1 MVNTIKQVPL
11 NTLQMMVLVAGSALL
26 NGAIIAAVLLVL
38 DGGTLQLIEGGLV
51 TNLIAIYAMAFLF
64 SWLFLKSEQR
74 KAQFEELTLEVDN
87 VIIKRRM
94 KTETIALEILVFIH
108 GDQHFYRLIK
118 RHRIT
123 FMHRTN
129 GRRRI
134 STVLLTHEQRDTLY
148 HAIQGSAFEDFSRL
162 KPPKA

>member
-1 MVNTIKQVPL
+1 MVTPLKQAPL

-26 NGAIIAAVLLVL
+26 NGAIIASVLLVL
-38 DGGTLQLIEGGLV
+38 DGGTLQLIEGGLIA
-51 TNLIAIYAMAFLF
+51 NLMAIYAMAFLF
-64 SWLFLKSEQR
+64 SWLFLRSEQR
-74 KAQFEELTLEVDN
+74 KASFEELALNKEN
-87 VIIKRRM
+87 IIIKRRT
-94 KTETIALEILVFIH
+94 KTETIPIEVLVFIH

-134 STVLLTHEQRDTLY
+134 STVLLTKDQRDSLY
-148 HAIQGSAFEDFSRL
+148 HSIQGSVFEDFSRL
-162 KPPKA
+162 KPPKP